1 MKTQEEIEQQVE
13 YWNWNMNIFEIY
25 DEIRDQDNYDNART
39 LSYAYQFFNQD
50 RMIAELADH
59 LCIDISE
66 AKEGARLIAKV
77 K

>member
-1 MKTQEEIEQQVE
+1 MKTQEEIEEQVE

-25 DEIRDQDNYDNART
+25 DELRNESDHDNART

-59 LCIDISE
+59 LCVDIEE
-66 AKEGARLIAKV
+66 AKEGASLIAKV

>member
-1 MKTQEEIEQQVE
+1 MKTQEEIEDQVE

-25 DEIRDQDNYDNART
+25 DEIRDESDYDNART

-66 AKEGARLIAKV
+66 IKEGARVIAKV

>member
-1 MKTQEEIEQQVE
+1 MKTDKEIEEQVE

-25 DEIRDQDNYDNART
+25 DELRNESDYDNART

-59 LCIDISE
+59 LCVNIAE
-66 AKEGARLIAKV
+66 AKEGASLIAKT